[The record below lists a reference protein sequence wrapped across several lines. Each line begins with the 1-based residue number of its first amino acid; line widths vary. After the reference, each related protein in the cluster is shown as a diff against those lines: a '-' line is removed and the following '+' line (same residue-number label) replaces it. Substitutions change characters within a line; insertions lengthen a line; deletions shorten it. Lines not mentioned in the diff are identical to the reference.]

1 MPQFLSIFETNIE
14 CTCISCE
21 KYLSKLHVSRLLIRT
36 FAGGVYVERLPLQV
50 FLTQI
55 NNGGNYV
62 TYAYICTNKKPTVEK
77 MDLIRIENIT
87 KRYSG
92 HTALDDVSLAI
103 PEGSIYGL
111 LGPNGAGKTTLLRII
126 NRIIA
131 PDSGRVLLNGKE
143 ITADEIGHI
152 GYMPE
157 ERGLYK
163 KMKLGEQAVF
173 FARIKGLSHKEATQK
188 ARMWFDK
195 FGIQDWWDKKVGDL
209 SKGMAQKVQFI
220 VTVLHEPKLLIFDEP
235 FSGFDPINANL
246 LKEEILALRDKGAT
260 IIFSTHNMSS
270 VEELCDHI
278 TLINKSRNILSG
290 NVEEIRHSHGTGIFE
305 ISYLGN
311 ESGLL
316 GAIQGKC
323 SVLETSESH
332 IGINRAKIHIDGD
345 DNIRSVI
352 AAANENVA
360 LRSFSEVIPT
370 MNDIFIRA
378 VNEKL

>member
-1 MPQFLSIFETNIE
+1 M
-14 CTCISCE
+14 
-21 KYLSKLHVSRLLIRT
+21 H
-36 FAGGVYVERLPLQV
+36 
-50 FLTQI
+50 
-55 NNGGNYV
+55 
-62 TYAYICTNKKPTVEK
+62 YICQRTKNKTLEK
-77 MDLIRIENIT
+77 MDLIKIENIT

-92 HTALDDVSLAI
+92 HTALDNVSLSI

-126 NRIIA
+126 NRIIT
-131 PDSGRVLLNGKE
+131 PDSGRVLLGGRE
-143 ITADEIGHI
+143 MAADDVAHI

-173 FARIKGLSHKEATQK
+173 FARVKGLSRKEATQK
-188 ARMWFDK
+188 AKQWFEK
-195 FGIQDWWDKKVGDL
+195 FGIEDWWDKKIGDL

-270 VEELCDHI
+270 VEEVCDHI
-278 TLINKSRNILSG
+278 TLIDKSRNILSG
-290 NVEEIRHSHGTGIFE
+290 NVEEIRHSHGSNIFE
-305 ISYLGN
+305 ISYRGN
-311 ESGLL
+311 EQQLL
-316 GAIQGKC
+316 DTLAGKC
-323 SVLETSESH
+323 SLMSTQTSPV
-332 IGINRAKIHIDGD
+332 GINKAKIHIAADSD
-345 DNIRSVI
+345 VRNVI
-352 AAANENVA
+352 AAVNESVE

-378 VNEKL
+378 VEHNV